1 MTAIIISVLAAL
13 GIGGGVML
21 ASSGGGGS
29 SSGGAAV
36 IGEVNPGGGNYNP
49 ADSNS
54 IPMVNST
61 ISVGGYNSGIKTGAI
76 LAAHPATTT
85 LASRVSSASLN
96 NGRLTMELNLYAP
109 TLVEGTTNTYTVNE
123 TFSTA
128 SNGNKFLSGYKAT
141 NPPVSVT
148 FNLIGNPTQPEGT
161 LMAYYASTNTPSK
174 NLPELQFTYTGP
186 TGEVSLGTF
195 TNVTWE
201 LKSASLVLGGSI
213 AGLTNSDFGFVN
225 WDSEFTHSGLNAH
238 AHQKGVQTL
247 YIFDSAKK
255 LSPEDYTRYT
265 NNTANFAGNI
275 IGKNNYVASCGGML
289 NGENTL
295 VYGNIDIT
303 LNFASKSL
311 SGSLSNMKSFNNLA
325 GMQQILNKLN
335 SMTFTGRINTDSSK
349 PNFEI
354 TTVSGGVFPL
364 NSDDTFGQGVVVK
377 GSNVANDE
385 VVGDLSFA
393 YYVNGLLDFLNLSF
407 GAKKQSL

>member
-1 MTAIIISVLAAL
+1 MTAIIVSILAAL

-36 IGEVNPGGGNYNP
+36 VSEVNPGGESYNP
-49 ADSNS
+49 ANSNS
-54 IPMVNST
+54 IPMINST
-61 ISVGGYNSGIKTGAI
+61 ISISGNNSRIKTGAI
-76 LAAHPATTT
+76 LAATPAPAAIT
-85 LASRVSSASLN
+85 LASRVSSARLSD
-96 NGRLTMELNLYAP
+96 GRLTMGLNLYAP
-109 TLVEGTTNTYTVNE
+109 TLVEGTTNTYTTNE

-128 SNGNKFLSGYKAT
+128 SNGNKFLSGYKAA
-141 NPPVSVT
+141 NPPVSIT
-148 FNLIGNPTQPEGT
+148 FDLTRNPSQPEGT
-161 LMAYYASTNTPSK
+161 LMAFYASANTPSK
-174 NLPELQFTYTGP
+174 NLPELQFTYTEP

-201 LKSASLVLGGSI
+201 LKSASLALGGSI

-225 WDSEFTHSGLNAH
+225 WDSEFIHSGLNAH

-247 YIFDSAKK
+247 YIFDSARK
-255 LSPEDYTRYT
+255 LKPEDYTRYT
-265 NNTANFAGNI
+265 NNTVKFAGNI

-295 VYGNIDIT
+295 IYGNINIT

-311 SGSLSNMKSFNNLA
+311 SGSLSNMKSLNNISS
-325 GMQQILNKLN
+325 MQQLLNKLN
-335 SMTFTGRINTDSSK
+335 SMTFAGRINTDSAK

-354 TTVSGGVFPL
+354 TTVSGGFFPL
-364 NSDDTFGQGVVVK
+364 NSDNTFGQGVVVT
-377 GSNVANDE
+377 GNAVANDE

-393 YYVNGLLDFLNLSF
+393 SYYNGLLDFVNLAF
-407 GAKKQSL
+407 GAKKQ